1 MLPSTYHQGYQAFQ
15 QAVQQIADSLTALQ
29 GSDGNGEIAPTL
41 LVQIADLQQTFQ
53 TQIVNLPIE
62 ELDSGMSSQIQSYQ
76 TEMHKQ
82 LRLLMMDVNFLKAAR
97 QPATVEQRL
106 QQMGDRLQL
115 LMRYCSALLER

>member
-1 MLPSTYHQGYQAFQ
+1 MLPSTYYQGYQAFQ